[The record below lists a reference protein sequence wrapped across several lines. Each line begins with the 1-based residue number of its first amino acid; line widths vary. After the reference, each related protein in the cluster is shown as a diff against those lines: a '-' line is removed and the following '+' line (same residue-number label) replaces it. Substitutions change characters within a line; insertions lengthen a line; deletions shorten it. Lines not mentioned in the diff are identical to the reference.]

1 MHCMLL
7 GRDSTVTITSLEGVK
22 QLATKLRNW
31 DRWGTDDEFGTVNFI
46 TADTIVRAAKLVKR
60 GKSFALGI
68 GISKAGPQRLDPLTS
83 RFNPIHLMIRTGTDA
98 AAGAPS
104 NRAFTRT
111 TDDAIIM
118 GTHTATHWDA
128 LSHVFYEGK
137 MWNGYD
143 CALVTGTGATKN
155 GIEKYKGKLLGR
167 GVLLDVARH
176 KQVKSLEPG
185 FGITPDDLGECAAWE
200 GVRIERGDFIL
211 IRTGQIRQVKERGDW
226 GDYAG
231 GDAPG
236 LTIETAEWIHKTEVA
251 AVASDTWGV
260 EVRPNATADCYMPWH
275 VIVIPNIGLLVGE
288 IFDLEELGEDCAND
302 GIYEFMF
309 VAPITP
315 IIGAVGS
322 PIDPMAVK

>member
-1 MHCMLL
+1 
-7 GRDSTVTITSLEGVK
+7 VTITNLEGVK

-31 DRWGTDDEFGTVNFI
+31 ERWGTDDELGTVNFI
-46 TADTIVRAAKLVKR
+46 TAETIVGATKLVKR

-68 GISKAGPQRLDPLTS
+68 GISKSGPQRLDPLTS
-83 RFNPIHLMIRTGTDA
+83 RFNPIHLMVRTGTDA

-111 TDDAIIM
+111 SDDVIII

-167 GVLLDVARH
+167 GILLDVARH

-185 FGITPDDLGECAAWE
+185 FGITPDDLDECALWE

-211 IRTGQIRQVKERGDW
+211 IRTGQMRQVKERGYW

-236 LTIETAEWIHKTEVA
+236 LTIETAEWIHKMEVA
-251 AVASDTWGV
+251 AVASDTWGA
-260 EVRPNATADCYMPWH
+260 EVRPNATPDCYMPWH

-288 IFDLEELGEDCAND
+288 IFDLEELGEDCVND

-315 IIGAVGS
+315 IVGAVAS
-322 PIDPMAVK
+322 PIDPIAVK

>member
-1 MHCMLL
+1 
-7 GRDSTVTITSLEGVK
+7 
-22 QLATKLRNW
+22 
-31 DRWGTDDEFGTVNFI
+31 
-46 TADTIVRAAKLVKR
+46 
-60 GKSFALGI
+60 
-68 GISKAGPQRLDPLTS
+68 
-83 RFNPIHLMIRTGTDA
+83 
-98 AAGAPS
+98 
-104 NRAFTRT
+104 
-111 TDDAIIM
+111 
-118 GTHTATHWDA
+118 
-128 LSHVFYEGK
+128 

-185 FGITPDDLGECAAWE
+185 FGITPDDLSECAAWE

-211 IRTGQIRQVKERGDW
+211 IRTGQMRQVKERGDW

-322 PIDPMAVK
+322 PIDPVAVK

>member
-1 MHCMLL
+1 MLL
-7 GRDSTVTITSLEGVK
+7 GRDSKVTITNLEGVK

-31 DRWGTDDEFGTVNFI
+31 GRWGADDELGTVNFI
-46 TADTIVRAAKLVKR
+46 STDTIVGATRLVKK
-60 GKSFALGI
+60 GKAFPLGI
-68 GISKAGPQRLDPLTS
+68 GISKVGPQRLDPLTS

-111 TDDAIIM
+111 TDDVITM

-128 LSHVFYEGK
+128 LAHVFYEGK

-143 CALVTGTGATKN
+143 CALVTGAGAAKN

-167 GVLLDVARH
+167 GVLLDIARYE
-176 KQVKSLEPG
+176 KVKLLEPG
-185 FGITPDDLGECAAWE
+185 FGITPYDLDGCAARE
-200 GVRIERGDFIL
+200 GVRVKRGDFVL
-211 IRTGQIRQVKERGDW
+211 VRTGLMRQVKERGNW

-236 LTIETAEWIHKTEVA
+236 LTIETAEWIHKMEVA

-260 EVRPNATADCYMPWH
+260 EVRPNATPDCYMPWH
-275 VIVIPNIGLLVGE
+275 VIVIPNVGLLVGE
-288 IFDLEELGEDCAND
+288 IFDLEGLAEDCEND
-302 GIYEFMF
+302 GVYEFMF
-309 VAPITP
+309 VAPAAP

-322 PIDPMAVK
+322 PIDPLAIK